1 MQVLHHVTGRKTI
14 THTSRFRGVD
24 WFRTKS
30 AWRASISENGRKKVL
45 GYFDSETEAARCYN
59 EASVRLGRDILNI
72 LPL

>member
-24 WFRTKS
+24 WFKPRG
-30 AWRASISENGRKKVL
+30 AWRASIGVNGRKKTL

-59 EASVRLGRDILNI
+59 EASLKLGRDIFNI

>member
-24 WFRTKS
+24 WFKS
-30 AWRASISENGRKKVL
+30 KGAWRASISENGRKKVL
-45 GYFDSETEAARCYN
+45 GYFQIETDAARCYN
-59 EASVRLGRDILNI
+59 ESSKALGRDIFNI